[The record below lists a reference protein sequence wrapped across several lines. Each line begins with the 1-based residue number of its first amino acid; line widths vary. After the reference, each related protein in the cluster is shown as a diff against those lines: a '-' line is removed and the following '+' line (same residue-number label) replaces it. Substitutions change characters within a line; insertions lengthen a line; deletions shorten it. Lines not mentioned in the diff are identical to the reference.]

1 MKLRPDA
8 VVALHAPLAC
18 LDDAT
23 LGPLAVWLAEKSGLP
38 LVSDHVPVL
47 VDLLLGEGPWF

>member
-38 LVSDHVPVL
+38 LVSEPVPVL